1 MNPRDLLKGLC
12 PVHVVHHERRVR
24 AGSALHKLS
33 FVPSSSEQSQAGP
46 NAANPHPHRE
56 TLQGLDLTLTDPS
69 DRAAA
74 IERAFDYRGDVTI
87 YTTDGRVIEGY
98 IFDRCRSA
106 QQPYLRLIP
115 SDGTPRRT
123 INYADIVRVVFSGRD
138 TAAGKSWEAWVK
150 RYAEKKA
157 RGEPTDAEP
166 EKLEP

>member
-1 MNPRDLLKGLC
+1 M
-12 PVHVVHHERRVR
+12 
-24 AGSALHKLS
+24 
-33 FVPSSSEQSQAGP
+33 PSPSEQSHSSPDAP
-46 NAANPHPHRE
+46 SPHPHRE
-56 TLQGLDLTLTDPS
+56 TLQGLDLTPTHPS
-69 DRAAA
+69 DRDAA

-87 YTTDGRVIEGY
+87 YTTDGQAIEGY

-106 QQPYLRLIP
+106 PQPYLRLIP
-115 SDGTPRRT
+115 SDGTARRT